1 MEVSLLLIKEIVK
14 LFSIMIMGYSVVK
27 LNLMTSK
34 ESKSLSV
41 LLIYIITPCVI
52 LNAFQVKYTPEIKHG
67 LIIAFIAAILIHIL
81 FLLLAKV
88 LTPILHL
95 NTIERATLI
104 YPNAGNLVIPLVQA
118 LLGDEYIIYTSAFI
132 TIQLILFWTHC
143 KSMICEEKKLEW
155 KKIISNINIISILIG
170 MFLFITQTMLP
181 SDVQDVVSRMGN
193 MTGPVGM
200 LLAGMIIAEV
210 PLKSV
215 FTTKR
220 NYLASMLRLIICP
233 LATLVLMKFMLLF
246 IDLEDIKN
254 IFLVTLLAST
264 APAAATITSMAQLY
278 DKNAS
283 YASSLYVL
291 TTLLSILTMP
301 IIVGLFELFL

>member
-1 MEVSLLLIKEIVK
+1 MEVSLLLIEEIIK
-14 LFSIMIMGYSVVK
+14 LFSIMLMGYSVVK

-52 LNAFQVKYTPEIKHG
+52 LNAFQVTYTPEIKHG
-67 LIIAFIAAILIHIL
+67 LIIAFVAAILIHIL
-81 FLLLAKV
+81 FLLLAKL

-95 NTIERATLI
+95 NAIEKATLI
-104 YPNAGNLVIPLVQA
+104 YPNAGNLIIPLVQA
-118 LLGDEYIIYTSAFI
+118 LLGDEYVIYSSAFI
-132 TIQLILFWTHC
+132 TIQLILLWTHC
-143 KSMICEEKKLEW
+143 KSMICEEKKMEW
-155 KKIISNINIISILIG
+155 KKILFNINIISILIG
-170 MFLFITQTMLP
+170 MILFITQTMLP
-181 SDVQDVVSRMGN
+181 SDVQDVIGRMGN
-193 MTGPVGM
+193 MTGPIGM

-220 NYLASMLRLIICP
+220 NYLTSILRLFIYP
-233 LATLVLMKFMLLF
+233 LATLILMKIMLIF

-254 IFLVTLLAST
+254 IFLITFLASS